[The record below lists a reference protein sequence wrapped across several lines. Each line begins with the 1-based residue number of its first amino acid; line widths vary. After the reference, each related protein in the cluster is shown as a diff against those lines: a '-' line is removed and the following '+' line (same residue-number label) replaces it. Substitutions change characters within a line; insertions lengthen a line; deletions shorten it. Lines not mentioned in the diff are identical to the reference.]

1 MAAVGRDAVDGALVT
16 LQLSQSSQ
24 GVRVPQLEH
33 PSSAAAQQGRRPGD
47 DAERADPVSVGVG
60 DLLLE
65 TSSSRDPAG
74 MTTITRAPNF
84 VTVPAAGL
92 CGPGPTS

>member
-16 LQLSQSSQ
+16 LQLPQSTE

-33 PSSAAAQQGRRPGD
+33 PSSAAAQQDRGPGD
-47 DAERADPVSVGVG
+47 HAERADPVSVGVG

-65 TSSSRDPAG
+65 KSLSCDGAEVTA
-74 MTTITRAPNF
+74 MTRELNF
-84 VTVPAAGL
+84 SVPAAGL

>member
-16 LQLSQSSQ
+16 LQLPQSSE

-33 PSSAAAQQGRRPGD
+33 PSSAAAQQGRGPGD

-65 TSSSRDPAG
+65 TSLSRDRAE
-74 MTTITRAPNF
+74 MTTIT
-84 VTVPAAGL
+84 
-92 CGPGPTS
+92 